1 MRIFVKVKP
10 KARIEK
16 IEKVDDIHYV
26 VHTKETPE
34 KGKANEGVIR
44 LLSKHFSISKS
55 NIIITSGKTSRLK
68 IITLNI

>member
-10 KARIEK
+10 KARVEK
-16 IEKVDDIHYV
+16 IEKVDNTHYV
-26 VHTKETPE
+26 VYTKETPE

-44 LLSKHFSISKS
+44 LLSKYFSISKS
-55 NIIITSGKTSRLK
+55 RIIITSGKTSRSK

>member
-10 KARIEK
+10 KVRK
-16 IEKVDDIHYV
+16 EKVERIDNTHYM

-34 KGKANEGVIR
+34 KGKANEGVIC